1 MERTLIQLYK
11 TISGDMTM
19 RNRYVAAAVTA
30 ALALGASAVTLAAGP
45 TPSAA
50 SGATHQI
57 FIAGSSAAAA
67 GIVSFLEANLCGGA
81 NFSAFTTPTS
91 TVNLPDFRA
100 VSCTAATG
108 QPFAGTSVTVWYRA
122 EGGSV
127 VGVLPVIN
135 NVSVK
140 QLDIV
145 NASCAATDGV
155 NYSCTGVTGS
165 ANVNGTNDT
174 WGGGVL
180 SHNIDI
186 GISDLEPGVFG
197 NTATAAGGGQH
208 DPFGIYSA
216 AFTGPDQ
223 TSSALQAMTHSTI
236 LMQTFGFVVNM
247 NLGLADLPKEQ
258 ITAIF
263 DGRLTDWS
271 KVSSAG
277 GTAVGSGAIVVCHRE
292 KGSGTRAS
300 TDLFLNG
307 IGCTS
312 GASTINSTDSGT
324 PADNFQTSAEL
335 DCVNTHPNSIG
346 YVSIDNFSKLG
357 AGKQFTAVNSITVSG
372 VASAVQT
379 SATGQ
384 YDYLFEASLNR
395 NSHLSADA
403 TTLLTTMLP
412 ALQNVNSTST
422 SAQVTAIPGQ
432 PSTNLAQVPLQ
443 TGTHGVFTSQFLRN
457 GAGGNSCKGLHHG

>member
-1 MERTLIQLYK
+1 
-11 TISGDMTM
+11 MTM

-45 TPSAA
+45 TPTAA
-50 SGATHQI
+50 AGAAHKI
-57 FIAGSSAAAA
+57 YIAGSSAAAA

-81 NFSAFTTPTS
+81 NFSVFTTPTS

-100 VSCTAATG
+100 VSCTAAAG
-108 QPFAGTSVTVWYRA
+108 QPFAGDLVTVWYRA

-127 VGVLPVIN
+127 VGVLPVFN
-135 NVSVK
+135 NVLVK
-140 QLDIV
+140 QLDMG
-145 NASCAATDGV
+145 AGSGSTCTSSDLT

-165 ANVNGTNDT
+165 ANINGTDDS
-174 WGGGVL
+174 WGGSVL
-180 SHNIDI
+180 THNIDI
-186 GISDLEPGVFG
+186 GISDLEPAVFG
-197 NTATAAGGGQH
+197 NTAVNQAGGGQH

-223 TSSALQAMTHSTI
+223 TGAALNGLTHSTI
-236 LMQTFGFVVNM
+236 FLQTFGFVVNT
-247 NLGLADLPKEQ
+247 NVGITDLPKEQ

-263 DGRLTDWS
+263 NGRVSDWS
-271 KVSSAG
+271 KVSTANN
-277 GTAVGSGAIVVCHRE
+277 TAVGSGAIVVCHRE

-307 IGCTS
+307 IGCSS
-312 GASTINSTDSGT
+312 GASTINNTDTGT

-335 DCVNTHPNSIG
+335 DCVNTHPNAIG

-357 AGKQFTAVNSITVSG
+357 AGKQFVSVNALSVSG
-372 VASAVQT
+372 VPVTLLA

-384 YDYLFEASLNR
+384 YDYVFEASLNR
-395 NSHLSADA
+395 NRSLSADA
-403 TTLLTTMLP
+403 TTLLTTMQP

-422 SAQVTAIPGQ
+422 SAQITAIPGQ
-432 PSTNLAQVPLQ
+432 PTTNLGEVPLQ
-443 TGTHGVFTSQFLRN
+443 VGTHGVLTSQVSRN
-457 GAGGNSCKGLHHG
+457 GGAGNSCKGLHR

>member
-1 MERTLIQLYK
+1 
-11 TISGDMTM
+11 MTM

-45 TPSAA
+45 TPTAA
-50 SGATHQI
+50 AGAAHKI
-57 FIAGSSAAAA
+57 YIAGSSAAAA

-81 NFSAFTTPTS
+81 NFSVFTTPTS

-108 QPFAGTSVTVWYRA
+108 QPFAGTVVTVWYRA

-127 VGVLPVIN
+127 VGVLPVFN

-140 QLDIV
+140 QLDMG
-145 NASCAATDGV
+145 ASSGTTCTSSDGV

-165 ANVNGTNDT
+165 ANVNGTDDS
-174 WGGGVL
+174 WGGSVL
-180 SHNIDI
+180 THNIDI

-197 NTATAAGGGQH
+197 NTPTSAGGGQH

-216 AFTGPDQ
+216 AFTGADQ
-223 TSSALQAMTHSTI
+223 TSTALQGLTHSTI
-236 LMQTFGFVVNM
+236 FLQTFGFVVNT

-263 DGRLTDWS
+263 NGRVTDWS
-271 KVSSAG
+271 KVSSANN
-277 GTAVGSGAIVVCHRE
+277 TAVGSGAIVVCHRE

-307 IGCTS
+307 IGCS
-312 GASTINSTDSGT
+312 AGASTINNTDSGT

-335 DCVNTHPNSIG
+335 DCVNTHPNAIG

-357 AGKQFTAVNSITVSG
+357 AGKQFVSVNSITVSG
-372 VASAVQT
+372 VLPALQT

-395 NSHLSADA
+395 NRSLSADA
-403 TTLLTTMLP
+403 TTLLTTMQP

-432 PSTNLAQVPLQ
+432 PATNLGQVPLQ
-443 TGTHGVFTSQFLRN
+443 VGTHGVLTSQVSRN
-457 GAGGNSCKGLHHG
+457 GGAGNSCKGLHR